1 MSTPDIRITLRR
13 DVKEGNIKIENYISD
28 FEIIKKTLD
37 ELQMKL
43 NAMDVVR
50 KSGDTMPGNLLFD
63 RAGTANT
70 NKIAFST
77 AGVEELNLYQTGMV
91 ITGLGM
97 LKEIK
102 VFGIIIVTIK
112 RLMFPLIQTLLRK
125 LATS

>member
-1 MSTPDIRITLRR
+1 
-13 DVKEGNIKIENYISD
+13 
-28 FEIIKKTLD
+28 
-37 ELQMKL
+37 MKL
-43 NAMDVVR
+43 NAMDVVK

-77 AGVEELNLYQTGMV
+77 AGVEELNFYQTGMV

-102 VFGIIIVTIK
+102 AFGIIIVTIK